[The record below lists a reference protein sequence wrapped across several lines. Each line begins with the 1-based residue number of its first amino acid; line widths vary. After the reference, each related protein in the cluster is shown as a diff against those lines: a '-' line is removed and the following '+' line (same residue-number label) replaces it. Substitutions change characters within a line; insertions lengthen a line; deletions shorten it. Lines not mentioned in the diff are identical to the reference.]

1 MVRRT
6 GMNEKYLE
14 NYSRDRNNAKKIN
27 TLKSSEEIYNNDD
40 KLFPRLKDKID
51 IVLRIE
57 DIKYFPIILSHI
69 FKERI

>member
-57 DIKYFPIILSHI
+57 DIKYFPIMLSHI

>member
-57 DIKYFPIILSHI
+57 DIKYFPIMLSHI
-69 FKERI
+69 FKEKI

>member
-40 KLFPRLKDKID
+40 KLFPRLKNKID

-57 DIKYFPIILSHI
+57 DIKYFPIMLSHI